1 MSSTTTKNILLSQ
14 PKIGNG
20 GEISAAPLTHFV
32 SEEGSYTVVKIE
44 IPGVDPATV
53 SVQCENNVLSVEC
66 SKGSF
71 TMPMEPTSDISKIK
85 ADIQWGLLTL
95 SIPVPEAPP
104 TRTIKVSVHDFVEKP
119 AAKTHSSEHRSSRSS
134 SSSSSKEFTAKA

>member
-14 PKIGNG
+14 PKIGTG
-20 GEISAAPLTHFV
+20 GESSATPLTHFV
-32 SEEGSYTVVKIE
+32 SEENSHTVVKIE

-53 SVQCENNVLSVEC
+53 EVQCENNVLSVNC

-71 TMPMEPTSDISKIK
+71 TMPVDPTSDISKIK

-95 SIPVPEAPP
+95 SIPLPEAPP
-104 TRTIKVSVHDFVEKP
+104 TRTIKVSVHDFVEKSAP
-119 AAKTHSSEHRSSRSS
+119 KSQTSSHTKTA
-134 SSSSSKEFTAKA
+134 SKEFTAKV

>member
-20 GEISAAPLTHFV
+20 GESSETPLTHHV
-32 SEEGSYTVVKIE
+32 SEEGHHTVVKIE

-53 SVQCENNVLSVEC
+53 EVQCENNVLAVNC
-66 SKGSF
+66 PKGSF
-71 TMPMEPTSDISKIK
+71 TMPVEPTSDISKIK

-95 SIPVPEAPP
+95 SIPMPEAPP
-104 TRTIKVSVHDFVEKP
+104 TRTIKVSVHDFAERSTPKAQP
-119 AAKTHSSEHRSSRSS
+119 TKTT
-134 SSSSSKEFTAKA
+134 SSKEFTAKV